1 MTYRLKQ
8 PSQIHDWLFFA
19 SIIFLVVGTTL
30 LFLVIGI
37 LLHIKGWI
45 LPTGPI
51 TPDLNANARRDFGYK
66 TWSYLVVIW
75 TSIFA
80 IKFSFLWFFRLLVD
94 RLRSFVIYWRVVVVV
109 SILAYIFC
117 AFNNFI
123 ICRKSSP
130 MDSK

>member
-1 MTYRLKQ
+1 M
-8 PSQIHDWLFFA
+8 
-19 SIIFLVVGTTL
+19 
-30 LFLVIGI
+30 
-37 LLHIKGWI
+37 
-45 LPTGPI
+45 PTGP
-51 TPDLNANARRDFGYK
+51 TPGPNIRAMRDFGYK

-75 TSIFA
+75 TLIFSI
-80 IKFSFLWFFRLLVD
+80 KLSFLWFFRLLVD

-130 MDSK
+130 SDSK